1 MPLPLRLAPPQRR
14 LSAPTTLTAVVVVT
28 AVVAMSATACSGQD
42 SAVPDSTVAPPTAAP
57 APGEVILPV
66 NTYLPTVHDQTRTA
80 LARAVLIDRCMQKF
94 GFSFPQPADAV
105 LKAGVKDNG
114 VYGNK
119 RRYGVADTA
128 TARQY
133 GYHLPSAVDE
143 AADKDTEA
151 AAQRADW
158 IRTHRSNPAYTA
170 SLNGGGENSPPGGCV
185 AEAGA
190 ALAGE
195 DDASHDSYAEVAS
208 DIKAES
214 HKRTMNSPRVN
225 AVFKQWSHC
234 MHDKGYTTA
243 APVGENLPFNI
254 DVLPVSREEINMALA
269 DVACKRETRLVTI
282 WSTEEQQYQKAQ
294 IRKHANELRKAAA
307 DNERR
312 RKTIASIVGHE

>member
-1 MPLPLRLAPPQRR
+1 MPLRPPPPQRR
-14 LSAPTTLTAVVVVT
+14 MSVPTAWTAVVVVT
-28 AVVAMSATACSGQD
+28 AVVATSATACSGQD
-42 SAVPDSTVAPPTAAP
+42 SAVPDSTVAPPTASP
-57 APGEVILPV
+57 APGEVVLPV

-80 LARAVLIDRCMQKF
+80 LARAVLIDRCMQKS
-94 GFSFPQPADAV
+94 GFSFPRPADSV

-128 TARQY
+128 TARRY

-143 AADKDTEA
+143 GADKDTEA

-158 IRTHRSNPAYTA
+158 IRAQRSNPAYTA
-170 SLNGGGENSPPGGCV
+170 SLNGGGENGPPGGCV
-185 AEAGA
+185 AEADA

-195 DDASHDSYAEVAS
+195 DDASRDSYTEVAS

-214 HKRTMNSPRVN
+214 HKRTMSSPHVVT
-225 AVFKQWSHC
+225 VFKQWSHC

-282 WSTEEQQYQKAQ
+282 WSREEQRYQKAQ
-294 IRKHANELRKAAA
+294 IKKHADELRKAAD

-312 RKTIASIVGHE
+312 RESIASIVGHE